1 MFALLHEALRLTVGC
16 YWVSDMAYKWVAFI
30 AVTLISGA
38 AFSGEELMT
47 PKLMVNLDELVEAG
61 VVEPVDGISAAGQPD
76 QAAFEVFASSGYTTV
91 IDLRGEQENRGLDE
105 PAVVESLGMKYVLFP
120 ITGPEAISFENAAKL
135 DKMIKDADGPVLV
148 HCGSSNRVGALLAL
162 NKSLEGADVDEAM
175 AYGVD
180 GGLLGLTGTVQFL
193 LQNK

>member
-1 MFALLHEALRLTVGC
+1 MG
-16 YWVSDMAYKWVAFI
+16 YKWIAFF

-47 PKLMVNLDELVEAG
+47 PKLMVNLGELVEAG
-61 VVEPVDGISAAGQPD
+61 MVEPVDGISAAGQPD

-135 DKMIKDADGPVLV
+135 DKLIKDADGPVLV

-162 NKSLEGADVDEAM
+162 NKRLEGADVDEAM
-175 AYGVD
+175 AYGLD
-180 GGLLGLTGTVQFL
+180 GGLSSLAGTVQSL